1 MTRMSIRPIEP
12 GDNAQVRDLIWQVM
26 TEFEATGPGYAV
38 HDPEVDQMYES
49 YDNDRSRFFVVA
61 HEGRVLGCGG
71 IGPLKGGDSRTCE
84 LRKMYFLKETRG
96 LGLGAQML
104 NICLDEARRLG
115 YQECYLETL
124 HRMDRARSLY
134 LKNGFIE
141 LSAPKGSTGHGACE
155 LSYLKDLRS

>member
-1 MTRMSIRPIEP
+1 MTLKWTRCMSPMITIDPDFLWWP
-12 GDNAQVRDLIWQVM
+12 TRD
-26 TEFEATGPGYAV
+26 EF
-38 HDPEVDQMYES
+38 
-49 YDNDRSRFFVVA
+49 
-61 HEGRVLGCGG
+61 LGCGG